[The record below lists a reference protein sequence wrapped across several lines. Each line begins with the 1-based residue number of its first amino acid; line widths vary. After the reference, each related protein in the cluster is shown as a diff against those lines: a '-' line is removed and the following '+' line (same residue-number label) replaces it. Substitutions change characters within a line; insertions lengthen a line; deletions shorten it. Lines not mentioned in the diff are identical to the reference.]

1 MMRELG
7 RVAFGAVYLAQDERL
22 NHRAVAVKV
31 LHPQLTV
38 DAETLHLFDRE
49 AGASPS
55 SSLLV
60 KSAKCTE
67 KLTADYFFV

>member
-31 LHPQLTV
+31 LHAQLTGGCG
-38 DAETLHLFDRE
+38 DAV
-49 AGASPS
+49 S
-55 SSLLV
+55 V
-60 KSAKCTE
+60 
-67 KLTADYFFV
+67 